1 MINISKFATS
11 RNNNV
16 NQIRNLVMTKLQT
29 EIIEKSCPEDITFL
43 YEKKPQSSSRVANF
57 RRNNLIYIAYI
68 IQYRKLIGQGWTMI
82 RSRNFRLGFQKLQRT
97 AYCRQSQKTQIMK
110 NWCLEIP
117 RFTKQRAYFKS
128 RLRQNLNM
136 STNQRLEF

>member
-43 YEKKPQSSSRVANF
+43 YEK
-57 RRNNLIYIAYI
+57 
-68 IQYRKLIGQGWTMI
+68 
-82 RSRNFRLGFQKLQRT
+82 
-97 AYCRQSQKTQIMK
+97 
-110 NWCLEIP
+110 
-117 RFTKQRAYFKS
+117 
-128 RLRQNLNM
+128 NLNSKNLNSKVSRQM
-136 STNQRLEF
+136 ERK